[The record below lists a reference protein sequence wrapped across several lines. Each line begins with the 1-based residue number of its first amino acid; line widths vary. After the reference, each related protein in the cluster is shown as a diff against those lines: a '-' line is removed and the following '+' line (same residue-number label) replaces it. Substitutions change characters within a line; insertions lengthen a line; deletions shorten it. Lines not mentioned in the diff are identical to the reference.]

1 MLTYQ
6 DLLLVP
12 ETEKDRMDFIK
23 KAIGQHKTTGLYK
36 IAQDAELY
44 DRHRNKTIA
53 DYQKL
58 LYTVS
63 GKAVPDIW
71 SANFK
76 MACRHFHRFVVQEN
90 QFLLGNGISWNQDT
104 TDERISTKKH
114 AFDNEIQDAGH
125 KALVHGVSFIFF
137 NVDHVE
143 VFDIFEFVPIYDEE
157 DGAMKAGIRY
167 WQVASDKPMRA
178 TLYEMDGYT
187 EYIWR
192 KGRGEILQDKRAY
205 KIKTFTSEADGTE
218 IYDRENYPAFPI
230 VPLWGNKQKQSE
242 LVGLREQIDCYDL
255 IKSGF
260 ANTVDEASLI
270 YWTIQNAGGMDDVG
284 LSQFVERI
292 KTVHAA
298 SLEEDGAK
306 AESHT
311 LEAPYQSR
319 EALLN
324 RLDKDLYKDAMAVD
338 YERIASGSV
347 VTAQIRAAYNDLNA
361 KCDDYEYCVNQAIMS
376 ILELAGID
384 DEPTFTRSMIVN
396 QSEEIQT
403 ILQAAQYLDS
413 EYVTEKILTILG
425 DKDRYEDMIKKMDAD
440 EIEQIAPVEEPAEE
454 PAEEELNGSGTSGNR

>member
-1 MLTYQ
+1 
-6 DLLLVP
+6 
-12 ETEKDRMDFIK
+12 
-23 KAIGQHKTTGLYK
+23 
-36 IAQDAELY
+36 
-44 DRHRNKTIA
+44 
-53 DYQKL
+53 
-58 LYTVS
+58 
-63 GKAVPDIW
+63 
-71 SANFK
+71 
-76 MACRHFHRFVVQEN
+76 
-90 QFLLGNGISWNQDT
+90 
-104 TDERISTKKH
+104 
-114 AFDNEIQDAGH
+114 
-125 KALVHGVSFIFF
+125 
-137 NVDHVE
+137 
-143 VFDIFEFVPIYDEE
+143 
-157 DGAMKAGIRY
+157 
-167 WQVASDKPMRA
+167 
-178 TLYEMDGYT
+178 
-187 EYIWR
+187 
-192 KGRGEILQDKRAY
+192 
-205 KIKTFTSEADGTE
+205 
-218 IYDRENYPAFPI
+218 
-230 VPLWGNKQKQSE
+230 
-242 LVGLREQIDCYDL
+242 VGLREQIDCYDL

-284 LSQFVERI
+284 LAQFVERI

-298 SLEEDGAK
+298 TVEADGAT

-311 LEAPYQSR
+311 MEAPYQSR

-361 KCDDYEYCVNQAIMS
+361 KCDDYEYCVNQAIMA

-454 PAEEELNGSGTSGNR
+454 PAEEELNGSGTP